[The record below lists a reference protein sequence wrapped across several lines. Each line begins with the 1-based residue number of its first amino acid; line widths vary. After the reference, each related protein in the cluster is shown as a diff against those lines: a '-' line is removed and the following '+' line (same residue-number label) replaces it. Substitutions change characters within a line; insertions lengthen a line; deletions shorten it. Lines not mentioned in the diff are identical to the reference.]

1 MMPQAK
7 FTAMALQSGRARY
20 QIFATLLNLTAKLC
34 HVLSGFLTTNSL
46 TTVTISLMRGKDN
59 IVKIIN
65 TSESNIRADMLL
77 ANAHPQYSR
86 AALSKLFKLGFV
98 TQDKKPIKP
107 GDKTK
112 PGNKILADISAL
124 TKPVEEIDLPILYED
139 NNVIVVDKPAG
150 VISHAVGRY
159 FDEPSVASFVRARV
173 SKLSGE
179 RAGIVHR
186 LDRATSG
193 VMICAKNPA
202 SMRLLQGQFSKR
214 QTKKSYYAIIEGTL
228 EPQSAVIEVPLA
240 RNPRKPQTF
249 KPDANGKQASTNYE
263 VVKSNNDYS
272 LIKLTPRTGRTH
284 QLRVHLKH
292 LHHPIVGDQLYGG
305 EPADRLFLHAYSL
318 EITLPGGI
326 RKTFIS
332 QLPESFN
339 KLIK

>member
-1 MMPQAK
+1 M
-7 FTAMALQSGRARY
+7 FTNK
-20 QIFATLLNLTAKLC
+20 LLNKTD
-34 HVLSGFLTTNSL
+34 TP
-46 TTVTISLMRGKDN
+46 
-59 IVKIIN
+59 
-65 TSESNIRADMLL
+65 IRADVLL
-77 ANAHPQYSR
+77 ASAYPKYSR
-86 AALSKLFKLGFV
+86 AALAKLFELGDVKQGKKLVKAG
-98 TQDKKPIKP
+98 DKIKP
-107 GDKTK
+107 GDKIT
-112 PGNKILADISAL
+112 ADISAL
-124 TKPVEEIDLPILYED
+124 TKPVEEIELPILYED
-139 NNVIVVDKPAG
+139 GNVVVIDKPIG
-150 VISHAVGRY
+150 VISHARGLY
-159 FDEPSVASFVRARV
+159 WDEPSVASFIRNRV
-173 SKLSGE
+173 SGPSGE

-193 VMICAKNPA
+193 VMICSKNPQT
-202 SMRLLQGQFSKR
+202 MRLLQGQFSKR
-214 QTKKSYYAIIEGTL
+214 QTKKSYYALIKGTL

-305 EPADRLFLHAYSL
+305 QPAERLFLHAYSL